1 MLGERDF
8 ESEGSNWWSPL
19 GKEQVRFHSNFKFQ
33 IWMTKSRTG
42 LYKHKE
48 YIWHGIDNYS
58 TNSANE
64 TMTNIAY
71 QLAGRN

>member
-1 MLGERDF
+1 
-8 ESEGSNWWSPL
+8 
-19 GKEQVRFHSNFKFQ
+19 
-33 IWMTKSRTG
+33 MTKSRTG